1 MDAPANF
8 RITSRTSSS
17 LTFEWDAVD
26 GAIGYYLQHDNAGW
40 TDISNT
46 TELSFVYEGLQPY
59 TNSLPVRVG
68 AFDGADYGWTD
79 AIIGTTWLEIPSNI
93 STSPNTTSITINWTD
108 AANAVGIFLYR
119 DGEKIAEVL
128 SGTGTYEDNER
139 VHVVTYTYTLISC
152 IFNESLV
159 LEGFSDTSSG
169 YEGTIPLPQLDS
181 PTSLSMVQDNNVFN
195 ISWDTV
201 NNAATYQIDYS
212 IDNQETWNSLINTAG
227 LTASLVDCVVGT
239 IYYIRVKSQ
248 GAGYT
253 DSNYSTENNRL
264 VFEVLTET
272 TMFIDGSIIEDT
284 GNRIIVIAIS
294 NCIF

>member
-139 VHVVTYTYTLISC
+139 VP
-152 IFNESLV
+152 ER
-159 LEGFSDTSSG
+159 
-169 YEGTIPLPQLDS
+169 TIPLPQLDS

-212 IDNQETWNSLINTAG
+212 IDNQETWNSLINSAG
-227 LTASLVDCVVGT
+227 LTASLVDFVVGS